1 MTRTTTPITGPNVE
15 GPTTILHLWV
25 QTKKVLTPAIAL
37 MNTLST
43 RLDTNSFCSPWIRSG
58 DDLFDTNVDEHYD
71 ATERFENDKNKSQGQ
86 LKDILD
92 LLQVEFQQQALHQ
105 RWLQ

>member
-1 MTRTTTPITGPNVE
+1 MTTPITGPNIK
-15 GPTTILHLWV
+15 GPATILHLRV
-25 QTKKVLTPAIAL
+25 QTKKVSTPAIAL
-37 MNTLST
+37 TNTSST
-43 RLDTNSFCSPWIRSG
+43 RLDTKFFLLCAPWIRSR

-92 LLQVEFQQQALHQ
+92 LLQVKFQRQALHQ
-105 RWLQ
+105 RWL